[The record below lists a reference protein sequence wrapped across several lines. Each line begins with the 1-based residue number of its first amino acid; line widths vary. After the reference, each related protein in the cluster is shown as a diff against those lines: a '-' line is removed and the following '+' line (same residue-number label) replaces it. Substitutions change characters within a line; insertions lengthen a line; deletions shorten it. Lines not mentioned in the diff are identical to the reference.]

1 MNKAL
6 INETTC
12 TRNHDDYNVATNEI
26 SSFMTVKSVF
36 CDLPREHLNKDT
48 SVVDQSMKQT

>member
-12 TRNHDDYNVATNEI
+12 HHDDYKVATNEI
-26 SSFMTVKSVF
+26 SSFMTVQPVF
-36 CDLPREHLNKDT
+36 CDLSREHWNKDT
-48 SVVDQSMKQT
+48 SVAK

>member
-12 TRNHDDYNVATNEI
+12 HHDDYNVATNEI